1 MKTTN
6 SSWTSSTFKLLLVAA
21 LPVHVCG
28 YKILAIPIP
37 AKGSHVAVMAAVADG
52 LANRG
57 HEVTFFVGENYQ
69 LNVPEL
75 RNRAEISVVRYNDA
89 ADLKPVSK
97 ITVKQRRSLAA
108 T

>member
-1 MKTTN
+1 MKRTN
-6 SSWTSSTFKLLLVAA
+6 SYWTSSTFKLLLVAA
-21 LPVHVCG
+21 LPMHVCG

-37 AKGSHVAVMAAVADG
+37 AKGHVAVMAAVADG

-97 ITVKQRRSLAA
+97 ITVKQRWSLAA